1 MAPTGTRF
9 FGIMMMSDGRGTN
22 ENKNS
27 KSNADAENDVGT
39 TATSGEVPMKSC
51 SICSANNSKTNEN
64 NKNNATKTT
73 SSSSTMIGNG
83 TKMLSSC
90 RHWHQQ
96 AWYKM
101 AGTSCRRSSTTT
113 ATASTTKTATTTPK
127 TMMLPGWTLLLVA
140 YCVCFAV
147 GMVDTMGASAEL
159 IPSKMFNHNNNNQN
173 GNNDQ
178 NQLGANDF
186 AGNPQRQVGNSGA
199 DNNNLL
205 LAQPSAFQLQKQMMM
220 RAAMAAAAKMAQQKQ
235 RQHHHHH
242 HNPHHNHHH
251 HQQHNVKMGEDGSS
265 KFGVVEQEEKS
276 GNHQLSAAAPQ
287 IMFIKLLDGEEQ
299 PAILIESSKSG
310 IDSNDG
316 NNNKFLLPLG
326 SYELARS
333 LSSSSSSSSSSST
346 GEDDDNVPYASV
358 VTRSAQVPFL
368 PKRKKSVR
376 RCGTLLLK
384 HIQTVCGGCLR
395 SPNPSEADEAL
406 IMGKRDGE
414 SQMEFRNR
422 IKKQAPGFN
431 KITDICCTQRAC
443 EDDEVKPFCC

>member
-27 KSNADAENDVGT
+27 KSNADSENDVGT

-73 SSSSTMIGNG
+73 SSRMIGNG

-101 AGTSCRRSSTTT
+101 AGTSCRRSGTMTSSTTTT
-113 ATASTTKTATTTPK
+113 ATTTAKT

-140 YCVCFAV
+140 YCVCLAL
-147 GMVDTMGASAEL
+147 GMVGTMGASAEL
-159 IPSKMFNHNNNNQN
+159 IPSKMFNHNNNNN
-173 GNNDQ
+173 NNNDQ
-178 NQLGANDF
+178 KQLGANDF
-186 AGNPQRQVGNSGA
+186 AGNPQRQVVDGGN
-199 DNNNLL
+199 NNNLL
-205 LAQPSAFQLQKQMMM
+205 LAQPSAYQLQKQMMM
-220 RAAMAAAAKMAQQKQ
+220 RAAMASAAKAAEQKQ
-235 RQHHHHH
+235 RQHHHH

-251 HQQHNVKMGEDGSS
+251 HQHNVKMGEDGSS
-265 KFGVVEQEEKS
+265 KFGVVEQEGK

-299 PAILIESSKSG
+299 PAALIESSKSG
-310 IDSNDG
+310 IDGNDG
-316 NNNKFLLPLG
+316 NNKFLLPIG

-333 LSSSSSSSSSSST
+333 LSSSSSSSSSST
-346 GEDDDNVPYASV
+346 GEDDDKVPSASV
-358 VTRSAQVPFL
+358 AVRSAQVPFL